1 MSNFNLNPENYFL
14 GRSSLSKHPNFKK
27 ILQDSVD
34 VEIVE
39 QESKSTKGN
48 AYKHT
53 KSGYRKDL
61 GLNLRS
67 NWEANFARIL
77 KCYKVVFEFEPK
89 VFTFPVKRGTK
100 GYTPDFY
107 FPNFDEWVEIKG
119 YLDDKSKIKIKRF
132 KRYYPAEFEKMTFIC
147 SRYSTDAKNF
157 AQELEIQSVLFY
169 EDIRDCYMA
178 KIPNWE
184 GK

>member
-1 MSNFNLNPENYFL
+1 MEHIKIAAEEYFL
-14 GRSSLSKHPNFKK
+14 ERSSLSKHPNFNRMKQNFIDND
-27 ILQDSVD
+27 IL
-34 VEIVE
+34 EKE
-39 QESKSTKGN
+39 LKTNKGN

-61 GLNLRS
+61 DLNLRS

-77 KCYKVVFEFEPK
+77 KGYKIVFEFEPK

-107 FPNFDEWVEIKG
+107 LTEIDEWVEIKG

-132 KRYYPAEFEKMTFIC
+132 KRYYPDEFEKLTFIC

-157 AQELEIQSVLFY
+157 VKELGISRVVFY
-169 EDIRDCYMA
+169 EDIRDFYLA